1 MSIRRART
9 EARVRRN
16 IDRLCSRFKTYLS
29 VFEKKARF
37 TGPSLYFHSRALARR
52 RGKTCRELLA
62 DLSFMEYVYATLASW
77 GMHRMG
83 STGAK
88 LVPFQEFTRSL
99 RSQRRSLERV
109 WPWSIESV
117 TEAQIEPLWAALRS
131 VRASAT
137 QTLLVANS
145 KTLHHLLPKL
155 IPPIDREYTLTFF
168 NYWDIGGSDE
178 QIFRYI
184 YSRFQEIANRCRKT
198 ITNSIGTHPW
208 HTSSTKVLDG
218 ALVGFVLKEL
228 S

>member
-1 MSIRRART
+1 MSMRRART

-16 IDRLCSRFKTYLS
+16 IDRLCRRFKTYLG
-29 VFEKKARF
+29 VFERKARF

-52 RGKTCRELLA
+52 RGKTCQELLS
-62 DLSFMEYVYATLASW
+62 DLSFLEYVYATLASW

-88 LVPFQEFTRSL
+88 LVPFPEFIRSL
-99 RSQRRSLERV
+99 RSQRRLFERV

-117 TEAQIEPLWAALRS
+117 TEAQIEPLWAVLRS

-184 YSRFQEIANRCRKT
+184 YPRFQEIMNRCRKT

-208 HTSSTKVLDG
+208 HTNSTKVLDS